1 MNLEEAEA
9 ILEQALKNTLYEVQ
23 EEENTIGAELDKAW
37 NRGAKTM
44 MNETLALL
52 VKRYIDQS
60 MKEA

>member
-37 NRGAKTM
+37 NRGARTM
-44 MNETLALL
+44 MNETLLL
-52 VKRYIDQS
+52 LAKRDMDQIR
-60 MKEA
+60 KEA